1 MKVSILIMNLGYPG
15 LRYRIDDDSYKSEY
29 DIPRNVQNKTVD
41 CYCLKDGLL
50 DILTK

>member
-15 LRYRIDDDSYKSEY
+15 LKYRIDGDSYKSEY

-41 CYCLKDGLL
+41 CYYLRNGLL
-50 DILTK
+50 VILTE